1 MDEARGLTM
10 LHRHPQSLLGLP
22 GILLFACVELEQ
34 PIGDYPAAGS
44 GGSAGSSNGTAGA
57 SAGIGGTVTGGTG
70 GSSSGMG
77 GYGNAPSTGGT
88 GNETSTGGLGNAPS
102 TGGSENA
109 PSTGGVGNAPNAGT
123 GNETSTGGSGNAAS
137 TGGFGNETSAG
148 GSGNAPSTGGSAGS
162 AGSAGT
168 GPSCEGAFCPRTGS
182 FKVLAY
188 FNTQGGFTHTQA
200 INNGRT
206 MLMNMATKQGF
217 EVTFSDNPADLGA
230 TNLEQYELLFGLNPT
245 GTSLQPAARAA
256 ERAAVEEWMTMK
268 NGAFAGVHSSTDF
281 MPNWAFWK
289 EVTGQ
294 YFDNHDICCSQ
305 QNIQWEPTAASHI
318 TVAGL
323 PSPWPRSE
331 EWYKFKSWDQWS
343 AKPGFQVLSK
353 VTTNTDG
360 GTRPVSYIRE
370 WSGFRSFY
378 TSLGHEGPTYQDP
391 NFIKHVSA
399 GVMWAVRRE
408 ALFKP

>member
-1 MDEARGLTM
+1 MSTTKVVACSFAFA
-10 LHRHPQSLLGLP
+10 SLLVAACGPGTEELP
-22 GILLFACVELEQ
+22 PL
-34 PIGDYPAAGS
+34 P
-44 GGSAGSSNGTAGA
+44 TAGA
-57 SAGIGGTVTGGTG
+57 GGGAGMGTGATGGGGTG
-70 GSSSGMG
+70 GSSAS
-77 GYGNAPSTGGT
+77 GGT
-88 GNETSTGGLGNAPS
+88 AG
-102 TGGSENA
+102 TGGSSA
-109 PSTGGVGNAPNAGT
+109 AGGTGGVGVGGAMAGSSGAPPVTGGAAGAGGGSGGMPTGGTAGT
-123 GNETSTGGSGNAAS
+123 GSPMGGTAG
-137 TGGFGNETSAG
+137 TDMPAG
-148 GSGNAPSTGGSAGS
+148 GTAGIGGANPGGNGGMGAEAGS

-168 GPSCEGAFCPRTGS
+168 AGTGSTCEGAFCPRTGT

-200 INNGRT
+200 INTGRT
-206 MLMNMATKQGF
+206 MLMNMGTKQGF
-217 EVTFSDNPADLGA
+217 EVTFSDNPADLSA
-230 TNLEQYELLFGLNPT
+230 ANLEQYELLFGLNPT
-245 GTSLQPAARAA
+245 GTSLESRAT

-294 YFDNHDICCSQ
+294 YYDSHDTCCSQ
-305 QNIQWEPTAASHI
+305 QNIQWEPGATTHI

-323 PSPWPRSE
+323 PSPWQRSE

-370 WSGFRSFY
+370 WSTFRSFY
-378 TSLGHEGPTYQDP
+378 TSLGHEGATYNDA

-408 ALFKP
+408 ALLKP